1 MKTKKSNREL
11 IRFAYTLTVALFLHF
26 SFSGFEV
33 KENSLI
39 VNTPVSDPPSPNN
52 RFIIGAMDG
61 AFDQSFNY
69 SKLPEISV
77 NVWHRYADLNLG
89 WTGFFPNQQVDDSW
103 NTDIS
108 VYQSEVT
115 NRVNTN
121 FNSYNML
128 TLFQRPKFERYCFGQ
143 SSEYQCERVDRN
155 EYYWFYSYDF
165 SRISTDGYIDDIID
179 NSSWGVGEK
188 VKKCSPIPSLN
199 SNSEILIDSGLKAN
213 MEQVNTF
220 WDPPYIG
227 DQQCIWHI
235 MPRIRIDIAFANNN
249 NNWNTNVCKIVIKN
263 WKGEKREQILKVA
276 NFRED
281 DNTYYDGSYISE
293 YFEHPISPLTNLLIN
308 DPMWFKD
315 SNHYVYPNLT
325 DFQVYWYN
333 NCNMWIDY
341 IKVEDDYA
349 YKLLTLKD
357 PFTISELV
365 KELRLAESLYPKA
378 LPYIEE
384 FEFNHI
390 PCIAA
395 VNKLLKDSANA
406 DMTLRVCF
414 NYTGLTVMLP
424 YWWENYFS
432 PEEMNHYLFERAQL
446 DDAIPEPYP
455 MYGMDGNETD
465 IPENYPLYGVHGDG
479 TAAGGWGEQYKSK
492 SPNTLPIYQ
501 SNPSINYSKNDG
513 LLTFKTDPDDY
524 ESWLQNQLDT
534 WQGSSGMLFM
544 SKYCDTLA
552 REYGKRFTF
561 LHQSHMWWTPSYKLK
576 EPTNEE
582 VELMANMAIGFGA
595 KGIFYFAYMGY
606 GDISDS
612 THYTRGLLDPGL
624 NVKRKTNVYG
634 QPKWDKYVEINAKY
648 KKWGSHLV
656 SFTDYNKINSYNFRL
671 YSEKT
676 QLLNNTFLNDLISYN
691 PLPSDFNTPDIN
703 TPENPEN
710 SYFQVSLFNN
720 DNPFDNYLMI
730 QNRRCSPYY
739 PHNSENGGRRS
750 VRIKIDQNSNEFSGF
765 NNWKI
770 IDLETENTVATFD
783 KNIVNSID
791 FGWYLPGE
799 GKLYKIAPVMQEGG
813 TLVTNEVVD
822 GLSIVCKGEVLNGGY
837 DITLNP
843 GTNIIFNNNA
853 GFTINGGSF
862 ISGAFPEDHN
872 AAPVNINGADNNE
885 NQWGGFDFENCELVH
900 ITKTNMSKV
909 KQENTYATYMVS
921 AVDCPN
927 VIIKNCNFTIEDQRE
942 SCGAI
947 QIHFLDS
954 PQEMP
959 YPSILIHSNYF
970 NLSSAENVISVP
982 AVSIMNYGYSQT
994 PAYISW
1000 NRFEGN
1006 NSTIAIS
1013 LSNVTGG
1020 VINKNTINGFPNAIN
1035 LLATHIDLFKNNLS
1049 FNTETS
1055 NSNLSLSSGS
1065 LVNLSTINQSLLGGF
1080 NLFNNNGDNI
1090 STDNSY
1096 TALDEGY
1103 NYFYTHNSSVFHIT
1117 GSFNDDYNVSRD
1129 VQASKNCFY
1138 VDNSSGSANHDV
1150 KWHTASTNVSF
1161 NFLPLQCTQP
1171 EIISGEL
1178 IEYSEYITDTLWN
1191 ISGGFGGGLS
1201 SKNSVGEI
1209 NIYKAKTDS
1218 LKIKLRK
1225 QKLSDVKRIGNE
1237 LLNSFI
1243 DSAGII
1249 NVIQPLY
1256 YSSLMTDDS
1265 VNTNI
1270 TALKSKL
1277 EQIISSNG
1285 YNSAL
1290 VLRCNYFIQKCKVK
1304 LGDYQSA
1311 LTGFQQFMNSYPY
1324 SWEGIV
1330 SSWDYS
1336 ATQLLAGG
1344 GSGGGL
1350 SDDKSKNLDHELH
1363 QLNEF
1368 SLSEAK
1374 KAIIENDSET
1384 FDDKIKKSVTQT
1396 LNDTK
1401 ESSINELKKY
1411 EEKVVE
1417 IKKSKSDEPSL
1428 TKTKSKDEM
1437 IKEKRLEKT
1446 IEKKIEQKRV
1456 INESIK
1462 PRKPESISEQINFVN
1477 NDIKKIISVT
1487 GSTES
1492 DNSKGTETPHE
1503 YSLSQN
1509 YPNPFNPNTKISF
1522 TIPKDIKVTL
1532 VIYDILGREI
1542 TKLVNNELKQTGIHT
1557 YDFNAS
1563 KLASG
1568 IYFYSI
1574 ITNEFKQTKRMVLI
1588 K

>member
-1 MKTKKSNREL
+1 MKTKIKTHL
-11 IRFAYTLTVALFLHF
+11 IFPLYFLLVIIIIF
-26 SFSGFEV
+26 ITIPQIN
-33 KENSLI
+33 KAND
-39 VNTPVSDPPSPNN
+39 DP
-52 RFIIGAMDG
+52 FIIGAMDNG
-61 AFDQSFNY
+61 WDVNSDLDS
-69 SKLPEISV
+69 SKELSL
-77 NVWHRYADLNLG
+77 NVWSKYTHPDKGWLHFNGTNWIHHPADR
-89 WTGFFPNQQVDDSW
+89 FDSS
-103 NTDIS
+103 IS
-108 VYQSEVT
+108 AYKDFINGKILSNDSNGLKT
-115 NRVNTN
+115 I
-121 FNSYNML
+121 MD
-128 TLFQRPKFERYCFGQ
+128 RPKVQYLAFGQ
-143 SSEYQCERVDRN
+143 SSEYQM
-155 EYYWFYSYDF
+155 EYISTRSEFWFY
-165 SRISTDGYIDDIID
+165 GYKEHSSNPNIID
-179 NSSWGVGEK
+179 FNDNGTM
-188 VKKCSPIPSLN
+188 VKKCTRNPNVPDN
-199 SNSEILIDSGLKAN
+199 SNADTLTKKLEGNREQAN
-213 MEQVNTF
+213 TSWPVG
-220 WDPPYIG
+220 YIG
-227 DQQCIWHI
+227 DTEYDWYI
-235 MPRIRIDIAFANNN
+235 MPKIRIDTSYANNPAN
-249 NNWNTNVCKIVIKN
+249 FEKKVCDVIVSNWNGDEVIQTLKVKHFKSEISSIYNGEYLEIYYDYVSDPINNLKIDAGTWFNPDTLDPYGGTYDSCKID
-263 WKGEKREQILKVA
+263 
-276 NFRED
+276 FRIFWY
-281 DNTYYDGSYISE
+281 DNCD
-293 YFEHPISPLTNLLIN
+293 
-308 DPMWFKD
+308 MW
-315 SNHYVYPNLT
+315 V
-325 DFQVYWYN
+325 
-333 NCNMWIDY
+333 DY
-341 IKVEDDYA
+341 IKVQNEPA
-349 YKLLTLKD
+349 YQLLTVQRPLELNMIKD
-357 PFTISELV
+357 EVEQIANLHPDKIFDF
-365 KELRLAESLYPKA
+365 
-378 LPYIEE
+378 YIEE
-384 FEFNHI
+384 FEFNHTPSIAKVNDLIQTHSGNQFSLMVNYNPSLFKAFI
-390 PCIAA
+390 PESW
-395 VNKLLKDSANA
+395 K
-406 DMTLRVCF
+406 
-414 NYTGLTVMLP
+414 
-424 YWWENYFS
+424 YWFTAQDVKK
-432 PEEMNHYLFERAQL
+432 YLIERANL
-446 DDAIPEPYP
+446 KKVLTMSYDLT
-455 MYGMDGNETD
+455 GWDGSEWD
-465 IPENYPLYGVHGDG
+465 GVPLCY
-479 TAAGGWGEQYKSK
+479 Y
-492 SPNTLPIYQ
+492 PNTLPNIDPSQ
-501 SNPSINYSKNDG
+501 SGYNVNTG
-513 LLTFKTDPDDY
+513 FLGFKTSP
-524 ESWLQNQLDT
+524 ESYDVWLQNHIDNNILDFQLMKNLKL
-534 WQGSSGMLFM
+534 SNELSRISNIPF
-544 SKYCDTLA
+544 Y
-552 REYGKRFTF
+552 F
-561 LHQSHMWWTPSYKLK
+561 LHQSHLIFQPSVNNQGHKLK